1 MQMDN
6 SASEAQAAG
15 AYEALEA
22 QPELASCRKADCVV
36 LTTDHSA
43 FDYAAIAKESRLI
56 VDTRNAFREFRGAK
70 IIPFGNGVKARRALA
85 AERLLPPPTERRA
98 ARQDACTLEKRK

>member
-6 SASEAQAAG
+6 SAS
-15 AYEALEA
+15 EALEA

-70 IIPFGNGVKARRALA
+70 IIPLGTASKHDVPSRQRGSS
-85 AERLLPPPTERRA
+85 RLQQR
-98 ARQDACTLEKRK
+98 DAPHGKMHAC